1 MPKRNTVLH
10 FIIKFVIKSNKFGI
24 VGDFFKKYENKS
36 NVIGT
41 LLLEH
46 RLKLG
51 LSKEE
56 VCRRVQLH
64 GVYIHRVEL
73 YRMEKEI
80 SIIKD
85 FELIAL
91 CEVLGINYN
100 NEVRKLID

>member
-1 MPKRNTVLH
+1 MCV
-10 FIIKFVIKSNKFGI
+10 
-24 VGDFFKKYENKS
+24 KKYDNKA
-36 NVIGT
+36 NVIGN

-46 RLKLG
+46 RNKKG

-73 YRMEKEI
+73 YRMEKGI

-91 CEVLGINYN
+91 CKVLDIDYN
-100 NEVRKLID
+100 NEIANLVD

>member
-1 MPKRNTVLH
+1 M
-10 FIIKFVIKSNKFGI
+10 
-24 VGDFFKKYENKS
+24 KKYNNKA
-36 NVIGT
+36 NVLGAI
-41 LLLEH
+41 LKEH
-46 RLKLG
+46 REKLG

-73 YRMEKEI
+73 YRMELGQ

-91 CEVLGINYN
+91 CEVLKIDYY
-100 NEVRKLID
+100 NEVRNLID